1 MNQFNGQRRHAIVLA
16 FGPTILDREVLALDQ
31 TRFIQ
36 ALPKCRDAIGVGL
49 CGTRTEE
56 TDHRHIALLRARG
69 ERSHHH
75 RGADQPDEVTPSHCE
90 LRGCNPAP
98 CAQKTSTFGSDAEPC
113 RSAAAAIIGERQ
125 GG

>member
-75 RGADQPDEVTPSHCE
+75 RGADQPDE
-90 LRGCNPAP
+90 LRIARLQP
-98 CAQKTSTFGSDAEPC
+98 
-113 RSAAAAIIGERQ
+113 RSLRPKD
-125 GG
+125 